1 LNNTD
6 SQRVGE
12 ATSHTTATL
21 LLVAITILLAV
32 LVLLMFRMPALDWD
46 NPPSFLEIQAIY
58 STNEHGML
66 NYDSRVLLCH
76 KGTNSLENDQLR
88 PVFYRNGFVVPCQIS
103 TMNGHRFI
111 PTVHIGVQTM
121 SGLGCSGETWAPG
134 EKILIDFTD
143 GTFRPGDRVRMDV
156 IDKPTGSVVSRHS
169 YTA

>member
-1 LNNTD
+1 MHGANSTRNRD
-6 SQRVGE
+6 

-32 LVLLMFRMPALDWD
+32 LVLLMFRMPAISWEK
-46 NPPSFLEIQAIY
+46 PPSFLEIQAVY
-58 STNEHGML
+58 HTNENGLL

-76 KGTNSLENDQLR
+76 TGTVSLENDRLK
-88 PVFYRNGFVVPCQIS
+88 PVFYRNGLIVPCHIS
-103 TMNGHRFI
+103 TMNGHKFI

-121 SGLGCSGETWAPG
+121 AGLGCSGETWEPR

-143 GTFRPGDRVRMDV
+143 GTFYPGDRIMMEV
-156 IDKPTGSVVSRHS
+156 IDKPTGLIVSSHS